1 MRLRK
6 NAGEMGQGGGEE
18 VWSRRAARE
27 TTCRVFTTFRILE
40 ISYISN
46 VFLGF
51 VCHSKMAPISRNYT
65 KFFLPFFYANLY
77 KIPGI
82 SRNSVTF
89 YTNFSTI
96 HHRRHI
102 LHTAEK
108 LQYADWGWGGGKTT
122 EYISLQE
129 MKQGQCICPL
139 SWSVH
144 CNFTGDGKCNKRGW
158 ACNPHPHQPGPI
170 LPSSLNVRQK
180 ADVTT
185 LCTLCI
191 EHRAGKAAR
200 LASWRK
206 MTQPG
211 GFLWWR

>member
-1 MRLRK
+1 ML
-6 NAGEMGQGGGEE
+6 
-18 VWSRRAARE
+18 
-27 TTCRVFTTFRILE
+27 TRVFTTFRILE

-65 KFFLPFFYANLY
+65 KFFLPFFYANLH

-108 LQYADWGWGGGKTT
+108 LQDADWGWGRYDNTPLNPYPFTRVFTT
-122 EYISLQE
+122 FRILEISYISNIFLFRIPFE
-129 MKQGQCICPL
+129 
-139 SWSVH
+139 
-144 CNFTGDGKCNKRGW
+144 N
-158 ACNPHPHQPGPI
+158 I
-170 LPSSLNVRQK
+170 LFGS
-180 ADVTT
+180 
-185 LCTLCI
+185 
-191 EHRAGKAAR
+191 
-200 LASWRK
+200 
-206 MTQPG
+206 
-211 GFLWWR
+211 GFKF

>member
-1 MRLRK
+1 VIKEGR
-6 NAGEMGQGGGEE
+6 QGNNF
-18 VWSRRAARE
+18 S
-27 TTCRVFTTFRILE
+27 RVFTTFRILE

-102 LHTAEK
+102 LHTAA
-108 LQYADWGWGGGKTT
+108 L
-122 EYISLQE
+122 L
-129 MKQGQCICPL
+129 L
-139 SWSVH
+139 
-144 CNFTGDGKCNKRGW
+144 
-158 ACNPHPHQPGPI
+158 PI
-170 LPSSLNVRQK
+170 LNLST
-180 ADVTT
+180 A
-185 LCTLCI
+185 
-191 EHRAGKAAR
+191 
-200 LASWRK
+200 
-206 MTQPG
+206 
-211 GFLWWR
+211 

>member
-1 MRLRK
+1 M
-6 NAGEMGQGGGEE
+6 
-18 VWSRRAARE
+18 
-27 TTCRVFTTFRILE
+27 FTTFRILE

-82 SRNSVTF
+82 SRNS
-89 YTNFSTI
+89 
-96 HHRRHI
+96 RRHI

-108 LQYADWGWGGGKTT
+108 LQDADWGWGGGKTT

-144 CNFTGDGKCNKRGW
+144 YNFTGDGKCNKRGW
-158 ACNPHPHQPGPI
+158 ASTPHPHQPILI
-170 LPSSLNVRQK
+170 LPSWLIVRQK
-180 ADVTT
+180 AEVTT
-185 LCTLCI
+185 LCTLWVRQYTPQPPPPTP
-191 EHRAGKAAR
+191 HRRRPVVSGGGER
-200 LASWRK
+200 GGGMWREL
-206 MTQPG
+206 P
-211 GFLWWR
+211 L